1 MAVPARESATA
12 RDPAGA
18 ADKHDPRA
26 RGWADVRLALIADSH
41 VVALAA
47 DAMAARPDDDAVRL
61 LLAYAL
67 ESFGSTVT
75 IARRWVV
82 DEAVLEA
89 ERERAY
95 AAGYEA
101 CKAQR
106 CRLEVIPGGR
116 AGPH

>member
-1 MAVPARESATA
+1 MAEPARESAAA

-41 VVALAA
+41 VVSLAA
-47 DAMAARPDDDAVRL
+47 AALAARPDDDAARL

-82 DEAVLEA
+82 DEATFA
-89 ERERAY
+89 ETHAAGYRE
-95 AAGYEA
+95 GYEA

-106 CRLEVIPGGR
+106 CRLEVIPGG
-116 AGPH
+116 H